1 MILVGSQLRV
11 RYPGA
16 DRAALDGVSC
26 AVAPGR
32 LLAVVG
38 PNGSGKSTLLR
49 ALLGLLELEA
59 GDVVLKGK
67 PIGAWRR
74 SEIATLLGVVSQ
86 REDILFPLKVEETVL
101 LARYA
106 RLGPLAPAGSVDRA
120 AVRAALERC
129 DAWSLRHRH
138 TDTLSGGEWQR
149 VRVARALAQEPE
161 ALLLDEPTV
170 ALDVRHEMEVFEL
183 VRELANGGLGALVVT
198 HHLNL
203 AARYADAMILLDRGR
218 LIAQGTPKEVLKAE
232 VLSAVFGWPV
242 AVTPWRDGS
251 PQLVPLRPG
260 EEPAR

>member
-1 MILVGSQLRV
+1 MSLDGVGLTV

-16 DRAALDGVSC
+16 ARAALDGVSC
-26 AVAPGR
+26 HVTPGR

-49 ALLGLLELEA
+49 ALLGLVALKD
-59 GDVVLKGK
+59 GVVTLKGR
-67 PIGAWRR
+67 PLSAWRR
-74 SEIATLLGVVSQ
+74 AEIATVLGVVSQ
-86 REDILFPLKVEETVL
+86 REEVLFPLGVEDTVL
-101 LARYA
+101 MARYA
-106 RLGPLAPAGSVDRA
+106 RLGPLAPAGPADRA

-129 DAWSLRHRH
+129 DAWSLRERR
-138 TDTLSGGEWQR
+138 TETLSGGEWQR

-183 VRELANGGLGALVVT
+183 VRALADDGLGALVIT

-203 AARYADAMILLDRGR
+203 ASRYADAILLLDHGR
-218 LIAQGTPKEVLKAE
+218 TVAHGPPREVLRE
-232 VLSAVFGWPV
+232 DILTAVFGWPV
-242 AVTPWRDGS
+242 AVAPWRDGA

-260 EEPAR
+260 ERPVP